1 MGRLGHL
8 ARNVE
13 NLARQL
19 HEDDPSHHAAHRVET
34 VPREP
39 LLNENM
45 GLIFVGIASA
55 FIVVTLIGGLMML
68 RNSTGKLT
76 SFCYL
81 T

>member
-19 HEDDPSHHAAHRVET
+19 HEDDPSHHAHTVAT

-39 LLNENM
+39 LLNENL

-68 RNSTGKLT
+68 RNSTGKLK
-76 SFCYL
+76 SFCY
-81 T
+81 